1 MCISE
6 SAMNFPHSPPRF
18 YQFASTGCVLIAF
31 FSGMACSSAVERGQ
45 KSPDRGAPKVELE
58 PETGDNGLQD
68 DLKVGESHP
77 AEPRGD
83 IHTERHQDE
92 QRGVLAIEPDS
103 DRDKIIARNKEL
115 MSEMLSLYRRL
126 HIELDDAGRSALIVE
141 LLGDPR
147 IEFQN
152 LGFELVDRDL
162 SSSTVLDPLVG
173 EWAKRMLD
181 DPNAQIRSK
190 AARLITRL
198 VPPDAM
204 LVLTASLAKEQD
216 PIAAEPMLLGVAR
229 WPSPEATGPVLRWFL
244 RSDSPFE
251 AACSAA
257 WALELNGLWN
267 PDLQHPILLDRLRK
281 TDPTTLHEAG
291 MKLISRFGD
300 ASDLH
305 VLVTLLL
312 SENPDQQKWAA
323 NALVET
329 PRAVEVLV
337 QAAEENKLL
346 FIPASD
352 SLIRHRATPDGLRR
366 LVSLPYPDEQ
376 IRTAKIELMGLALDV
391 DRLAAAVQLA
401 DLDATLSTL
410 LLNRLLSSE
419 IQITPQVANGVIRLA
434 EIELE
439 EQRPNRALEAA
450 IALDEVSL
458 DPIQLANISQTK
470 TQSLILLGRM
480 DDALLVNQDP
490 LLWLLAI
497 DRTQDPELRD
507 KIAAFVLD
515 NLTDALSDEQRSHL
529 NEMIK
534 PDDTPDQP
542 ATTQEDGD

>member
-1 MCISE
+1 
-6 SAMNFPHSPPRF
+6 MNFPHSPPRF

-31 FSGMACSSAVERGQ
+31 FSGMACSSAVEWGQ
-45 KSPDRGAPKVELE
+45 NSPDRGAPKVELE
-58 PETGDNGLQD
+58 PETGDDGLQD
-68 DLKVGESHP
+68 DLRVGESHP
-77 AEPRGD
+77 AEPQRD
-83 IHTERHQDE
+83 IHAERHQDE
-92 QRGVLAIEPDS
+92 QRGFLTIEPDS

-115 MSEMLSLYRRL
+115 VSEMLSLYRRL

-173 EWAKRMLD
+173 ERAKKMLD

-204 LVLTASLAKEQD
+204 LVLTASLANEKD

-229 WPSPEATGPVLRWFL
+229 WPSPEAVGPVLQWFL

-305 VLVTLLL
+305 VLITLLL

-366 LVSLPYPDEQ
+366 LVSLPYPDVQ
-376 IRTAKIELMGLALDV
+376 TRTAKIEQMGLALDV

-515 NLTDALSDEQRSHL
+515 KLTDALSDEQRSHL
-529 NEMIK
+529 DEMIK
-534 PDDTPDQP
+534 PDDPPDQP